1 MKESYR
7 ITKKSISIIGG
18 VCFILFALVTLLS
31 SNTPFEF
38 LSNII
43 THSFGFIGFWIALP
57 FIVILGIYLILNKS
71 LIKIKLNVSLWG
83 AFIIIIC
90 LLILCS
96 HWASWHLVYNGVEIT
111 GFGHTENGTAKYL
124 TFSNSL
130 DIFNDIAQNVESKFG
145 PSTKLGGGKVGF
157 ILAGAVNSAISPI
170 GLNIVCWLLFVCG
183 CIMVFNG
190 QFSKLIRFIKRRKGK
205 IEEEDIF
212 QEVNLTMADAEPEV
226 AQEEPV
232 EQKPEET
239 PSPVFDSKPIFESF
253 HTNAPINNDYDLK
266 KAHFE
271 IKTEEALN
279 NEFNKNVFPMDSQ
292 EEPTAIPEE
301 TSNIF
306 VEPLDKPKEY
316 SEPFFEPLIDKA
328 GEEENAVVEEN
339 EPEEIKVPEP
349 KLPKQNI
356 YKDYIFPS
364 IELLNTNSEKDDT
377 SANDESCKSRVEII
391 NTTFKNLGIGAEVV
405 SYTVGPSVTR
415 FDVMTH
421 ADSTVNAI
429 QKVVTDI
436 SVRLGGEMV
445 RFEPIVAGKSTSG
458 LEMPNEHRTKVL
470 IRDVIEQLPSGKD
483 HTLEIPFGKSI
494 TGELKYANLA
504 DFPHML
510 IAGTTGSGKSI
521 FVHSIII
528 TLLMRN
534 KPDELKLIL
543 VDPKKVEMNYYDNIP
558 HLLCPVISDM
568 QKVFVCFTKLVNEM
582 EDRYTKFSNNKVRDI
597 KGYNALMKEQH
608 NPILPYIVVFIDEY
622 ADLVENYKEIK
633 EPVVKLVQKARAAGI
648 HIVFATQRPSV
659 NVVDGNI
666 KANVST
672 RVALSCAS
680 AIDSTTVIGTG
691 GAEKLLGY
699 GDMLID
705 CPLIS
710 RSMKPRV
717 QGCYVSEIEI
727 NRVCDFLREHYQP
740 QFDSNYLNLDPVV
753 QQKSNFDDVKVE
765 AFDKE
770 KSDEE
775 VYLKIKEDASH
786 RPVFSISYIVRTY
799 GMGYTRAGKMF
810 SRLQA
815 DGVVAL
821 TGDSRGCKVLTYVPG
836 NEQAGT
842 IEQSTFIPD
851 DDFSN

>member
-1 MKESYR
+1 MKERYR
-7 ITKKSISIIGG
+7 ITKNSISIVGG
-18 VCFILFALVTLLS
+18 LCFILFALVTLLS
-31 SNTPFEF
+31 NDTPFEF

-43 THSFGFIGFWIALP
+43 THSFGFVGFWIILP
-57 FIVILGIYLILNKS
+57 FIVIFGLYLILNRS
-71 LIKIKLNVSLWG
+71 IIKIKLSISLWG
-83 AFIIIIC
+83 FFIIIIC
-90 LLILCS
+90 MLILSS

-111 GFGHTENGTAKYL
+111 GFGHTEDGIARYL
-124 TFSNSL
+124 TFSNSI
-130 DIFNDIAQNVESKFG
+130 DIFNSIAESTHSGFG
-145 PSTKLGGGKVGF
+145 PNTKLGGGKIGF
-157 ILAGAVNSAISPI
+157 ILAGAVNSAITPI
-170 GLNIVCWLLFVCG
+170 GLNIICWILFLCG
-183 CIMVFNG
+183 IVMVFNG
-190 QFSKLIRFIKRRKGK
+190 SFTKIIRNIKRRKSKKKG
-205 IEEEDIF
+205 EEIF
-212 QEVNLTMADAEPEV
+212 EEVTLTMADAEPEP
-226 AQEEPV
+226 AQEEV
-232 EQKPEET
+232 PEPAREENT
-239 PSPVFDSKPIFESF
+239 VSVFDSKPIFESF

-266 KAHFE
+266 KAHFD
-271 IKTEEALN
+271 
-279 NEFNKNVFPMDSQ
+279 FKN
-292 EEPTAIPEE
+292 EE
-301 TSNIF
+301 TSEDEYNENFYSSENSEETSSISEESSGIS
-306 VEPLDKPKEY
+306 VEPLERQKEY
-316 SEPFFEPLIDKA
+316 SEPFFEPLIEKA
-328 GEEENAVVEEN
+328 KKEENVSIEEN
-339 EPEEIKVPEP
+339 EPEIVQEPEP

-364 IELLNTNSEKDDT
+364 IELLNTNTEKNDT
-377 SANDESCKSRVEII
+377 SENDESCKSRAEII
-391 NTTFKNLGIGAEVV
+391 NNTFKNLGIGAEVV

-470 IRDVIEQLPSGKD
+470 IRDVIEQLPDGKE
-483 HTLEIPFGKSI
+483 HTLEVPFGKSI

-543 VDPKKVEMNYYDNIP
+543 VDPKKVEMNYYDDIP

-582 EDRYTKFSNNKVRDI
+582 ENRYTKFKDNKVRDI
-597 KGYNALMKEQH
+597 KGYNALMKEKH

-633 EPVVKLVQKARAAGI
+633 EPVVKIVQKARAAGI
-648 HIVFATQRPSV
+648 HMVFATQRPSV

-699 GDMLID
+699 GDMLVD

-717 QGCYVSEIEI
+717 QGCFVSEIEI
-727 NRVCDFLREHYQP
+727 NRVCEFLREHYQP
-740 QFDSNYLNLDPVV
+740 QFDPDYLNLEPVV
-753 QQKSNFDDVKVE
+753 PQKSNFEDIKVE
-765 AFDKE
+765 PFDKE

-775 VYLKIKEDASH
+775 MYQKIKEDASH
-786 RPVFSISYIVRTY
+786 RPAFSISYIVRTY

-815 DGVVAL
+815 EGIVAL

-836 NEQAGT
+836 SEQEGT
-842 IEQSTFIPD
+842 VEQSTFIPD
-851 DDFSN
+851 DEFSN